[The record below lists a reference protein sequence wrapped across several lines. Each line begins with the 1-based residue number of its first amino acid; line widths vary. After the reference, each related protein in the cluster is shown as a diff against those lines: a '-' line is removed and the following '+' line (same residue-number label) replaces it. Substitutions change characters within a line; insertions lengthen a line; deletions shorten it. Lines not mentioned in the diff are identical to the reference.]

1 MAIGYFIRLGDK
13 TSCGGSVLQ
22 ASSTIIHHGLEV
34 ARVGDSVSCGKDGG
48 IYHIAGG
55 IQGYIAMGLSCAGT
69 LDSFSTCSCRARLY
83 ASEFSATYEKIEQSA
98 PKIVAATAV
107 PVAAMPASSEPV
119 QHAQSAKK
127 PKAEEPKR
135 EPIDAGFCIVD
146 LPSNVMGFGN
156 YLFYNPV
163 KGAREL
169 YDSLNGSGPL
179 KKGSIL
185 LLVDPEKQDP
195 HQIETLKKA
204 KVKVDTALADLTPE
218 EADLLYKNRD
228 AIAAFN
234 AYGSK
239 ITGIASEVGTKY
251 FEEIESILKDIE
263 KTYYAFY
270 VSNGTLLSEQF
281 YIERQVHFKKL
292 DLLLNEFIKSKLG
305 MKQYDSIRKALG
317 LSTRSIMHEWN
328 QSGAGAIE
336 GYATH
341 IERSAKLVKYMKRV
355 GYVGIAFD
363 FGQTSNNVYD
373 ACKVGRD
380 EDCIK
385 ASFTEYSKFAV
396 SEGMGAL
403 VGPAAGIGVEALCA
417 WGLGFLSIPVGGTA
431 ALVCPVIGALTTI
444 GVGEVAADM
453 GEKIGQYAGEKL
465 YGGIYGK

>member
-146 LPSNVMGFGN
+146 LPSNVMDFGN
-156 YLFYNPV
+156 YLFYNPI

-204 KVKVDTALADLTPE
+204 KVKVDKALAELNPE
-218 EADLLYKNRD
+218 EADFLYRHKDVID
-228 AIAAFN
+228 AFTAK
-234 AYGSK
+234 GSL
-239 ITGIASEVGTKY
+239 ILGTVSEVAGKY
-251 FEEIESILKDIE
+251 CEEIEKTLKSIE
-263 KTYYAFY
+263 ETYKNAYLTR
-270 VSNGTLLSEQF
+270 GMLIGEQF
-281 YIERQVHFKKL
+281 YVEREIQFKKL
-292 DLLLNEFIKSKLG
+292 NLLLTDFMKYKLG
-305 MKQYDSIRKALG
+305 MRQYNDLRKALG
-317 LSTRSIMHEWN
+317 LSSRSIMHKWN
-328 QSGAGAIE
+328 QSGVSEIE
-336 GYATH
+336 GYATY
-341 IERSAKLVKYMKRV
+341 IDKSAKLIKAMKKL
-355 GYVGIAFD
+355 GYIGIAFD
-363 FGQTSNNVYD
+363 FGNTTNKVYD
-373 ACKVGRD
+373 ACSTGR
-380 EDCIK
+380 ESECVR
-385 ASFTEYSKFAV
+385 ASFIEYSKFAGTQALSLAGSAIGTGLSGATCMWTLGLAT
-396 SEGMGAL
+396 SEIGGVGAL
-403 VGPAAGIGVEALCA
+403 LCSAVGVTGGIFGGEV
-417 WGLGFLSIPVGGTA
+417 LGS
-431 ALVCPVIGALTTI
+431 
-444 GVGEVAADM
+444 VGEDIGSAA
-453 GEKIGQYAGEKL
+453 GEKIYEAFYNE
-465 YGGIYGK
+465 

>member
-34 ARVGDSVSCGKDGG
+34 ARVGDRVSCGKDGG

-69 LDSFSTCSCRARLY
+69 LDSVSTCSCRARLY

-127 PKAEEPKR
+127 PNAEDPKR

-146 LPSNVMGFGN
+146 LPSNVMDFGN

-239 ITGIASEVGTKY
+239 ITGIASEVAKTY
-251 FEEIESILKDIE
+251 FEQIEEVLKEIE
-263 KTYYAFY
+263 KTYTDAYLTRGALF
-270 VSNGTLLSEQF
+270 GEQF
-281 YIERQVHFKKL
+281 YVERAIHFNKL
-292 DLLLNEFIKSKLG
+292 NTLLNNFMKYKLG
-305 MKQYDSIRKALG
+305 IGEYKDLRKALG
-317 LSTRSIMHEWN
+317 L
-328 QSGAGAIE
+328 
-336 GYATH
+336 
-341 IERSAKLVKYMKRV
+341 
-355 GYVGIAFD
+355 
-363 FGQTSNNVYD
+363 
-373 ACKVGRD
+373 
-380 EDCIK
+380 
-385 ASFTEYSKFAV
+385 
-396 SEGMGAL
+396 
-403 VGPAAGIGVEALCA
+403 
-417 WGLGFLSIPVGGTA
+417 
-431 ALVCPVIGALTTI
+431 
-444 GVGEVAADM
+444 
-453 GEKIGQYAGEKL
+453 
-465 YGGIYGK
+465 